1 MNNQRRVIALGFF
14 DGVHLGHGALLRRV
28 SERAR
33 ELDAVPCAFTFDSS
47 PAAALTGREVPL
59 LTGVG
64 DRTAL
69 MNRLYGIREV
79 IVAPFAQ
86 MQNMDWWDFVADY
99 LQKEHRAVHVV
110 AGHDFHFGWKG
121 RGDPERLAAE
131 CARLGMGCDIIPRVE
146 LDGIT
151 VSSTHIRTLVAEGDM
166 EEAAR
171 FLGHS
176 HVLSGPVVHGNE
188 IGRTI
193 GVPTA
198 NLIVPKGV
206 VTPAFGVYAARV
218 WVCPDYPDHQAYLP
232 GEGPYLAVTN
242 VGVRPTVNPT
252 LSGVTVEPWILDY
265 SGDLYGRTVWVEFH
279 KQLRGERKFASVDE
293 LKAAILENAAQTRAY
308 FAEQARMEK
317 EMKQPWTD

>member
-1 MNNQRRVIALGFF
+1 MEQQKQVIALGFF
-14 DGVHLGHGALLRRV
+14 DGVHMGHGALLRAV
-28 SERAR
+28 AERAR
-33 ELDAVPCAFTFDSS
+33 ALNAVPCAFTFDRS

-59 LTGVG
+59 LTGVD
-64 DRTAL
+64 DRRRL
-69 MNRLYGIREV
+69 MESLYGIRELV
-79 IVAPFAQ
+79 VAPFDV
-86 MQNMDWWDFVADY
+86 MRGMDWQAFVADY
-99 LQKEHRAVHVV
+99 LQKGLGVVHVV
-110 AGHDFHFGWKG
+110 AGHDFHFGYKG

-131 CARLGMGCDIIPRVE
+131 CGRLGIGCDIIPRVE

-151 VSSTHIRTLVAEGDM
+151 VSSTHIRTLAAGGKM

-171 FLGHS
+171 FLGHP

-198 NLIVPKGV
+198 NLRVPKGV

-218 WVCPDYPDHQAYLP
+218 WVCPGYPDHHEHLP
-232 GEGPYLAVTN
+232 GEGPYLAVAN
-242 VGVRPTVNPT
+242 VGVRPTVNPS

-265 SGDLYGRTVWVEFH
+265 SGDLYGRTIRVEFY
-279 KQLRGERKFASVDE
+279 KQLRDERKFASVDE

-308 FAEQARMEK
+308 FAN
-317 EMKQPWTD
+317 